1 MHKVTGVK
9 KTPNT
14 NILAPEVPPEI
25 KLKSKLSGFSGGVGL
40 ERKIL
45 NRKRHDNNKELNLIT
60 NVFGSYPSQ
69 NT

>member
-9 KTPNT
+9 KIPTN

-25 KLKSKLSGFSGGVGL
+25 KLKSKLSGGFGAGVGL

-45 NRKRHDNNKELNLIT
+45 NRKRHDNNELNIIT
-60 NVFGSYPSQ
+60 NAGSYPSQ
-69 NT
+69 NM